1 MPIFLHNVIA
11 FLTAIL
17 QNTKT
22 WKLDFPDRTVI
33 LIIQAGKFSHELL
46 TKEMPS
52 VFFLTKEGNNHILI
66 FLLYFRQYMFLFVEK
81 LMLLIRYVWNGKCY
95 KTLPALNIFSFCWI
109 MVTWHF
115 FLKKVY
121 RLNDPIKYC
130 LMFDRG
136 NVEIRHKATLLNMA
150 SCWYFMFT
158 PSLFS

>member
-1 MPIFLHNVIA
+1 M
-11 FLTAIL
+11 TAIL
-17 QNTKT
+17 LNTET

-115 FLKKVY
+115 SSKKFIVWMIP
-121 RLNDPIKYC
+121 LNIVWC
-130 LMFDRG
+130 LTEK

>member
-1 MPIFLHNVIA
+1 MLFWQPSYKTQKHETWFSW
-11 FLTAIL
+11 
-17 QNTKT
+17 QNSYFNNSS
-22 WKLDFPDRTVI
+22 WKV
-33 LIIQAGKFSHELL
+33 FSW
-46 TKEMPS
+46 TFDKRNAKR
-52 VFFLTKEGNNHILI
+52 FFLTKEGNNHILI

-115 FLKKVY
+115 LLKKFIVWMIP
-121 RLNDPIKYC
+121 LNIVWC
-130 LMFDRG
+130 LTEK

-150 SCWYFMFT
+150 SCWYFVFT

>member
-1 MPIFLHNVIA
+1 M
-11 FLTAIL
+11 
-17 QNTKT
+17 KT
-22 WKLDFPDRTVI
+22 W
-33 LIIQAGKFSHELL
+33 FSWQNSYFNNSSWKVFSW
-46 TKEMPS
+46 TFDKRNAKR
-52 VFFLTKEGNNHILI
+52 FFLDKRRKQSY
-66 FLLYFRQYMFLFVEK
+66 FDFSLYFRQYMFLFVEK

>member
-1 MPIFLHNVIA
+1 MNFWQKKCQA
-11 FLTAIL
+11 F
-17 QNTKT
+17 
-22 WKLDFPDRTVI
+22 
-33 LIIQAGKFSHELL
+33 
-46 TKEMPS
+46 
-52 VFFLTKEGNNHILI
+52 FFLTKEGNNHILI

-95 KTLPALNIFSFCWI
+95 KTLPALNIISFCWI

-136 NVEIRHKATLLNMA
+136 NVEVRHKATLLSMA
-150 SCWYFMFT
+150 SCWYFVFT
-158 PSLFS
+158 PFFIFISKGQGAFTFWRFLPIPDYL